1 MTNVWQLVM
10 GPAFGPL
17 IRRPW
22 PIMLAICAGPLLS
35 VAWLT
40 GGESD
45 GSVTALGIALVPI
58 LPTPCSRASCVCP
71 QGPRS
76 GCRPGSAA

>member
-22 PIMLAICAGPLLS
+22 PMILAICAGTLLS

-58 LPTPCSRASCVCP
+58 LPIPCLRASCVCP
-71 QGPRS
+71 QGPH
-76 GCRPGSAA
+76 GGFRP

>member
-1 MTNVWQLVM
+1 M

-17 IRRPW
+17 IRRLW
-22 PIMLAICAGPLLS
+22 PMMLAICAGTLLS

-58 LPTPCSRASCVCP
+58 LVRRLLIVTHASTMDCSLFLFLNWTMRITYC
-71 QGPRS
+71 
-76 GCRPGSAA
+76 

>member
-1 MTNVWQLVM
+1 M
-10 GPAFGPL
+10 
-17 IRRPW
+17 I
-22 PIMLAICAGPLLS
+22 LAICAGTLLS

-58 LPTPCSRASCVCP
+58 LPIPCLRASCVCP
-71 QGPRS
+71 QGPH
-76 GCRPGSAA
+76 GGFRP

>member
-1 MTNVWQLVM
+1 MTNVSQLVM
-10 GPAFGPL
+10 GSAFGPL
-17 IRRPW
+17 IRRLW
-22 PIMLAICAGPLLS
+22 PIMLAICAGTLLS

-40 GGESD
+40 GGKSD

-71 QGPRS
+71 QGPRRRS
-76 GCRPGSAA
+76 

>member
-17 IRRPW
+17 IRRLW
-22 PIMLAICAGPLLS
+22 PMMLAICAGTLLS

-58 LPTPCSRASCVCP
+58 LPIPCSRASCMCP
-71 QGPRS
+71 QGSS
-76 GCRPGSAA
+76 GGFRP